1 MRRTVISLSFII
13 YHSSFSPAGAQS
25 WTMQQCM
32 QYALEHNHEVKQAAL
47 RLDNY
52 KAQKTGA
59 IGQFLPSVNASI
71 DAQYNFGRAIDP
83 ETNGYTDVSTF

>member
-1 MRRTVISLSFII
+1 
-13 YHSSFSPAGAQS
+13 
-25 WTMQQCM
+25 MQQCM
-32 QYALEHNHEVKQAAL
+32 QYAVEHNHEVKQAAL

-59 IGQFLPSVNASI
+59 IGQFLPSVNAGI